1 MRESYFDIVISIVC
15 NNITLSRYDW
25 DTFETSWDF
34 TYNPLYATYHLGK
47 PTITHNAQDNSLM
60 ISNAGA
66 KEDKTLSQYYEEYKN
81 CTNEMFALLKAN
93 EEELNRIFIEI
104 YGFQEELT
112 TEVADKDVTIASIF
126 DSKEDIPDSYKGN
139 NYVLTREDVVKNLIS
154 YAVGCLFGRYSLT
167 KPGLIYAGGDWEAI
181 AAENWSEEE
190 LARGIPDNDNVLPIT
205 DEVYFEDDIAGRFVR
220 WLADAFGTAHLEENL
235 NFIAD
240 ALSVKGANSR
250 DIIRNYFLTGFY
262 KDHVQKYQ
270 KRPIYWLYDSG
281 KANGFKALVYMHRY
295 DADTTGRV
303 RLDYLH
309 RMEQTYGDE
318 INRLTTDIS
327 EASDNRE
334 KARLQKR
341 LLKLQKQAK
350 ECQDYDELI
359 GHLALERIVIDLDDG
374 VKVNYEKVQTDRN
387 GKKYQIL
394 GKI

>member
-47 PTITHNAQDNSLM
+47 PTITHNAQDNSLL

-139 NYVLTREDVVKNLIS
+139 NYVLNWEDVVKNLIS

-190 LARGIPDNDNVLPIT
+190 LARGIPDYDNVLPI
-205 DEVYFEDDIAGRFVR
+205 
-220 WLADAFGTAHLEENL
+220 
-235 NFIAD
+235 
-240 ALSVKGANSR
+240 SV
-250 DIIRNYFLTGFY
+250 
-262 KDHVQKYQ
+262 
-270 KRPIYWLYDSG
+270 
-281 KANGFKALVYMHRY
+281 
-295 DADTTGRV
+295 
-303 RLDYLH
+303 
-309 RMEQTYGDE
+309 
-318 INRLTTDIS
+318 
-327 EASDNRE
+327 
-334 KARLQKR
+334 
-341 LLKLQKQAK
+341 
-350 ECQDYDELI
+350 
-359 GHLALERIVIDLDDG
+359 
-374 VKVNYEKVQTDRN
+374 
-387 GKKYQIL
+387 
-394 GKI
+394 